1 MNEQILN
8 KASQLPEEPGVYIF
22 KDEKNAIIYVGK
34 AKKLKRRVL
43 SYFREST
50 WSQNEK
56 ARRIAEESEDLDF
69 IMVTSE
75 REALLLEANLIFSKK
90 PKYNVFLKD
99 SRTYPYI
106 YISAEEYP
114 YIAITR
120 TKELEGTYFGP
131 YTSAGLVR
139 KLLEFLQKVFKIRT
153 CTYDLGRIKRPC
165 FLYHLKMC
173 SAPCVEKVSPE
184 EYQEQ
189 LSALTEFL
197 EGDTIKVREAL
208 LKRMTVLSEALQF
221 ERAAEIRDILSSMDD
236 LYAFQGVE
244 APLDL
249 KADILAVSAGLA
261 ALLQVRGGMLLGKL
275 VFDFPDGTPMDFITQ
290 FYYAKKNRIPK
301 SLIVTGLKKKDVR
314 QFRRDFDYIGDP
326 RDEQEERLLSIAF
339 KNIDE
344 ELKIRLNAAHSLRQ
358 AQQILGL
365 KRFPSRIEGID
376 ISHTQGLYTVASVV
390 VFDNGK
396 PNKSEYRRYR
406 ISELEEPNDFEAMA
420 TVVKRRYTKYPLPDL
435 LLIDGGEPQLRAV
448 EKAFAEIGIEEYEMV
463 GLAKE
468 FNELVFLD
476 NRDRVRLK
484 EEHPV
489 LRMIISID
497 NEAHRFAVN
506 YHRVLRERRFLT
518 SKIDDIPGIGPKRKK
533 ALLKAFGSIKG
544 ISKASED
551 DLRSVLKNSKAVE
564 AVTRW
569 ASEKSGD

>member
-56 ARRIAEESEDLDF
+56 ARRIAEESKDLDF

-448 EKAFAEIGIEEYEMV
+448 EKAFAEIGIEEYEIV

-497 NEAHRFAVN
+497 NEAHRFAIN

>member
-497 NEAHRFAVN
+497 NEAHRFAIN

>member
-497 NEAHRFAVN
+497 NEAHRFAIN

-533 ALLKAFGSIKG
+533 ALLKAFKSIKG
-544 ISKASED
+544 ISEASED

>member
-497 NEAHRFAVN
+497 NEAHRFAIN

-544 ISKASED
+544 ISEASED

>member
-420 TVVKRRYTKYPLPDL
+420 TVVKRRYTKHPLPDL

-497 NEAHRFAVN
+497 NEAHRFAIN

-544 ISKASED
+544 ISEASED
-551 DLRSVLKNSKAVE
+551 DLRSVLKNSRAVE

>member
-448 EKAFAEIGIEEYEMV
+448 EKAFAEIGIEEYEIV

-497 NEAHRFAVN
+497 NEAHRFAIN

>member
-497 NEAHRFAVN
+497 NEAHRFAIN

-544 ISKASED
+544 ISEASED
-551 DLRSVLKNSKAVE
+551 DLRSVLKNSRAVE

>member
-1 MNEQILN
+1 
-8 KASQLPEEPGVYIF
+8 
-22 KDEKNAIIYVGK
+22 
-34 AKKLKRRVL
+34 L

-50 WSQNEK
+50 WSKNEK
-56 ARRIAEESEDLDF
+56 ARCIAEEAEDLDF

-75 REALLLEANLIFSKK
+75 REALLLEANLIFNKK
-90 PKYNVFLKD
+90 PKFNVLLRD

-106 YISAEEYP
+106 YISADQYP
-114 YIAITR
+114 YLAITR
-120 TKELEGTYFGP
+120 TKELEGSYFGP

-153 CTYDLGRIKRPC
+153 CTYELSRVKKPC

-184 EYQEQ
+184 EYREQ
-189 LSALTEFL
+189 LSALIEFL
-197 EGDTIKVREAL
+197 EGDTLKVREAL
-208 LKRMTVLSEALQF
+208 LKRMAVLSEALQF
-221 ERAAEIRDILSSMDD
+221 ERAAEIRDILSTMDD

-249 KADILAVSAGLA
+249 KADVLAVSAGLA

-275 VFDFPDGTPMDFITQ
+275 IFDFPEGTPIDFITQ
-290 FYYAKKNRIPK
+290 FYYAKGNRMPK
-301 SLIVTGLKKKDVR
+301 ALIVTGLKKKDIK
-314 QFRRDFDYIGDP
+314 QFKRDFPYIGEP

-344 ELKIRLNAAHSLRQ
+344 EMKIRLNATHSLKQ

-420 TVVKRRYTKYPLPDL
+420 TVVKRRYTKHPLPDL

-448 EKAFAEIGIEEYEMV
+448 EKAFAEIGIQEYEIV

-476 NRDRVRLK
+476 NRDRVKLK

-497 NEAHRFAVN
+497 DEAHRFAIN
-506 YHRVLRERRFLT
+506 YHRVLRERRFQS

-533 ALLKAFGSIKG
+533 ALMRAFGSVKG
-544 ISKASED
+544 IAEASEA
-551 DLRSVLKNSKAVE
+551 DLYSVLRNSKAVE
-564 AVTRW
+564 AVTKW
-569 ASEKSGD
+569 ANEKSGD